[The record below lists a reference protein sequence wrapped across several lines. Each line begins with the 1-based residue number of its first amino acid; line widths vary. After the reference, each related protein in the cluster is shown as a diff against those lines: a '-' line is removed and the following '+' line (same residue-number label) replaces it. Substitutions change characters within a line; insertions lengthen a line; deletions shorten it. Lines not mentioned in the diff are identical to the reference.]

1 MKEWKSGTRKTT
13 RNYQRLYDKLALGHD
28 VRHRCLG
35 QLDEHERDL
44 RQDEL
49 AKPASRPGQQQQSA
63 RAGNVEDEIPGHVMT
78 EAVLRR

>member
-1 MKEWKSGTRKTT
+1 MEEWNSQ
-13 RNYQRLYDKLALGHD
+13 NYQELPAAIRQARSGA
-28 VRHRCLG
+28 RRTSSMLG

-49 AKPASRPGQQQQSA
+49 AKPASRPGQQQQPA

-78 EAVLRR
+78 EAALRR